1 MTLKPANKD
10 DLIEIQKLAKLKI
23 LEKRILK
30 DFDFTSDVMMCDV
43 DGNTY
48 GMKDLVMYID
58 KILTKKAESNK
69 SSKKKK
75 SDKKGKERSDHKHLY
90 IRAEIL
96 DTFLGKEYSYV
107 GKVCSVCG
115 KIRRGDWRKEYR
127 ASFRGEKA
135 DATDLP
141 KYIKI
146 DRDYVRRKEL

>member
-1 MTLKPANKD
+1 MSKNNEYRKLQSWDPKPEVQRAVEKEFYNKTND
-10 DLIEIQKLAKLKI
+10 AM
-23 LEKRILK
+23 RH
-30 DFDFTSDVMMCDV
+30 
-43 DGNTY
+43 
-48 GMKDLVMYID
+48 
-58 KILTKKAESNK
+58 
-69 SSKKKK
+69 KKK